1 MKNATLSTMIFVT
14 LILFSIAVTGCATTG
29 HKVSEIENAAL
40 ELGQAYI
47 DRNDFESALSTYEK
61 ALSVAP
67 TRKILYNRM
76 LCLFYMQRYED
87 ADLAAIEAQKL
98 FPESLFFSAARVEF
112 FISQQK
118 NDNAIEVCQQ
128 ILQLNPYSEEI
139 AVKLLGLLESSDRID
154 EAKELART
162 MLIRQIGVS
171 KASELLLKKQ
181 I

>member
-1 MKNATLSTMIFVT
+1 MITLVLSPLLVT
-14 LILFSIAVTGCATTG
+14 SCVTSQQR
-29 HKVSEIENAAL
+29 VNEIENAAL

-76 LCLFYMQRYED
+76 LCLFYMQRYEE

-139 AVKLLGLLESSDRID
+139 ALKLLALLQDSDRID